1 MPVPTRPNRSSPT
14 PQETTDGTSDDDDE
28 SVWGDLPDLEEID
41 DRYPA
46 PSVGLPNGDGLVFL
60 GFTDID
66 GRRFDHIPNI
76 DAQVCA
82 GRVLQ
87 WRPHQPIR

>member
-1 MPVPTRPNRSSPT
+1 MPAPTRSNRSSPT

-28 SVWGDLPDLEEID
+28 SVWSDLPDLEEID

-46 PSVGLPNGDGLVFL
+46 PSVGLPNNGWIAFL

-66 GRRFDHIPNI
+66 GRRFDHIPNMV
-76 DAQVCA
+76 AQVCA
-82 GRVLQ
+82 GRMLQ
-87 WRPHQPIR
+87 CRPHQPIR